1 MSRKYPIKAFTT
13 LFAAAAILLAS
24 YGAAHASLSIDIVR
38 SPRRLP
44 IAVMELTGP
53 YGSRISQTVRDDL
66 ALSGLFEPMDE
77 ASFIE
82 RPAQRFSKARWAGT
96 GAEAVVKGEVLVGEN
111 LTVTVT
117 LYDVVEGT
125 AVMAKRYQA
134 TRKLVRPLAHS
145 ISNDIYKHITGREGV
160 FRTQIAYVTSDED
173 EAALYMADWDGKRS
187 RKLGVRANIILAPRW
202 HWSSKN
208 IIYSAQRGK
217 NWGIFR
223 LDLST
228 MMEEHLIQGKGT
240 NIAGGFFPDGDRFTF
255 TSSVEGTPDIY
266 TYYIRRKKLSRLTR
280 DFGIEVSPSISPNG
294 EKIVYVSDRTGSPQI
309 YTMDKFGYNKSR
321 LTYEGSYN
329 TSPSWSPDGKLVV
342 YSGWQDGKNHVFTI
356 RADGRGLRQ
365 LTVDGN
371 NEEPSFSPDGRFI
384 VFTSDRRGSKAVY
397 VMRSGG
403 EDQRMITT
411 PGLKTFSPRWSP
423 K

>member
-1 MSRKYPIKAFTT
+1 M
-13 LFAAAAILLAS
+13 LAS
-24 YGAAHASLSIDIVR
+24 HGTAHSSLSIDIVK
-38 SPRRLP
+38 SPRKLP

-53 YGSRISQTVRDDL
+53 YGSQISQTVRDDL

-96 GAEAVVKGEVLVGEN
+96 GAEAVVKGEVLVGKD

-125 AVMAKRYQA
+125 AVMSKQYKT
-134 TRKLVRPLAHS
+134 TRKLVKPLAHS
-145 ISNDIYKHITGREGV
+145 ISNDIYKQITGREGV
-160 FRTQIAYVTSDED
+160 FRTRIAYVVNDD
-173 EAALYMADWDGKRS
+173 DGAALYMADWDGKRS
-187 RKLGVRANIILAPRW
+187 RKLGVRASIILAPRW

-217 NWGIFR
+217 YWGIFR

-228 MMEEHLIQGKGT
+228 MKEEPLIQEKGT

-255 TSSVEGTPDIY
+255 SSSREGTPDIY
-266 TYYIRRKKLSRLTR
+266 TYYVRRRKFSRLTR
-280 DFGIEVSPSISPNG
+280 DYGIEVSPSISPNG
-294 EKIVYVSDRTGSPQI
+294 EKIVYVSDRTGSPHI

-342 YSGWQDGKNHVFTI
+342 YSGWQDGKNQVFTI
-356 RADGRGLRQ
+356 RADGRGIRQ
-365 LTVDGN
+365 LTDKGN

-384 VFTSDRRGSKAVY
+384 VFTSDRGGSKAVF

-411 PGLKTFSPRWSP
+411 PGMKTFSPRWSP